1 MTAPGLPQLPGLPAL
16 PDLPGRPFEQDA
28 PAQPKAPRPR
38 PQPGSVRL
46 TLRPPGRGNWHTVT
60 VTLRG
65 RDVFPLMQSVG
76 DRVHLLQRS
85 WRVVAVQIV

>member
-1 MTAPGLPQLPGLPAL
+1 MRLPQLPGLPGLPAL
-16 PDLPGRPFEQDA
+16 PAAPFSDPPPA
-28 PAQPKAPRPR
+28 PQPRAPRPR
-38 PQPGSVRL
+38 PEPGSVCL

-65 RDVFPLMQSVG
+65 RDVFPLMQAAG
-76 DRVHLLQRS
+76 DRVHLLQRE

>member
-1 MTAPGLPQLPGLPAL
+1 MSGLPQLPGLPAL
-16 PDLPGRPFEQDA
+16 PDLPARPFEEP
-28 PAQPKAPRPR
+28 PARAPRPK
-38 PQPGSVRL
+38 PQAGSVRL

-65 RDVFPLMQSVG
+65 RDVFPLMQAAG
-76 DRVHLLQRS
+76 DRVHLLQRD

>member
-1 MTAPGLPQLPGLPAL
+1 MPGLPQLPGLPAL
-16 PDLPGRPFEQDA
+16 PDLPTRPFEAQQA
-28 PAQPKAPRPR
+28 PPRAPRPK
-38 PQPGSVRL
+38 PEDGTVRL

-65 RDVFPLMQSVG
+65 RDVFPLMQAAG
-76 DRVHLLQRS
+76 DRVHLLQRD

>member
-1 MTAPGLPQLPGLPAL
+1 MSGLPQLPGLPAL
-16 PDLPGRPFEQDA
+16 PELPARPFEAEPA
-28 PAQPKAPRPR
+28 PAPRRAPRPK
-38 PQPGSVRL
+38 PPPGSVRL

-65 RDVFPLMQSVG
+65 RDVFPLMQAAG
-76 DRVHLLQRS
+76 DRVHLLQRD